1 MTRRLGMAMFAAIL
15 GLSRIVWAA
24 APQLQTPLMFANG
37 TDFIVCLATNV
48 GTVPIATVTVSVV
61 DGANVTQNTT
71 TCSNLAPGEPCQA
84 ETQQDARCAISF
96 TGSKKNIRGYVTVGD
111 AAQNMKATIPAN

>member
-15 GLSRIVWAA
+15 GLSRVVWAA
-24 APQLQTPLMFANG
+24 GLLQTPLVFTNG
-37 TDFIVCLATNV
+37 IDGIVCLATNV

-61 DGANVTQNTT
+61 DGTNVTQNTA

-111 AAQNMKATIPAN
+111 AANNMKATIPAN